1 MANVTWADALTAV
14 GTVLAV
20 VVALGLA
27 GWGAIA
33 GRLWR
38 PKLGV
43 LYEPRSP
50 DYQIIRVQ
58 RVVDGKFLHRAVYC
72 RVQIHNT
79 GSRRANGVQVRMI
92 QLWRLDGSGRPKED
106 EDFVPMN
113 LVWTNI
119 GVVELPALV
128 PDLPQHCDFC
138 RFEHIEP
145 PLVEFCTEATP
156 NQIDEGRWP
165 TKKPPGRY
173 RADIAIA
180 AGNAETVY
188 RTLDVE
194 FTGNWSDNVDDMAA
208 TELLVTARSRTNTK
222 QDHHDSRALDPGPPD
237 PRAIARGLLPPTA
250 RR

>member
-1 MANVTWADALTAV
+1 MADVTWADGLTAV

-20 VVALGLA
+20 VVALVLA

-33 GRLWR
+33 RRLWR

-43 LYEPRSP
+43 VYEPRSP
-50 DYQIIRVQ
+50 DCQIIRVQ
-58 RVVDGKFLHRAVYC
+58 RLVDGKFLHRAFYC

-92 QLWRLDGSGRPKED
+92 RLWRLDGSGLAEED

-119 GVVELPALV
+119 GVVQLPALV

-165 TKKPPGRY
+165 TKKPPARY

-180 AGNAETVY
+180 AENAETIY

-208 TELLVTARSRTNTK
+208 ADLRVTVRSRANTER
-222 QDHHDSRALDPGPPD
+222 DDHDSWALDPGPPG
-237 PRAIARGLLPPTA
+237 PSAIARGLMPPTS